1 MDFRRITQE
10 EREKLYDK
18 VWAEPVTTVA
28 QRYNISD
35 NGLRKHCKRLWIPLP
50 PRGHWDKVKAGQKV
64 YKPDLPKVRGE
75 LKNYIY
81 NYVIKYRSDID
92 KLTDDELKASKDLI
106 LLTDDT
112 ISFINATCSQVQVK
126 NQLRNPHSLII
137 EHKEECVYRRKR
149 DKELKNARFNTNYYN
164 ITKGK
169 YRDNKAM
176 LPIDVSDQNI
186 NRAYRILD
194 TLIYAI
200 EDMEGWT
207 KARLDLDKDKAYFD
221 VMRTDFY
228 FEMTEEKRKE
238 GKLAKNEDI
247 IPKLVLS
254 MNSENWYCR
263 TQYSL
268 EYKDKEDE
276 PLETQVG
283 NIIHDMFKTANRM
296 FVEEKLKEREHDR
309 ESKERERQ
317 RRLEQMR
324 RGELEEINILE
335 LAASDWDKA
344 QRIRDFAEHMEL
356 KISVVADKEK
366 RDKLLKWI
374 TWARDKADW
383 LDPLTEKEDE
393 LLGKS
398 KHIFETILEIE

>member
-1 MDFRRITQE
+1 MDFRRTTQE
-10 EREKLYDK
+10 EREKLYDE
-18 VWAEPVTTVA
+18 VWSEPVTTVA

-50 PRGHWDKVKAGQKV
+50 PTGHWDKVKAGKKV

-81 NYVIKYRSDID
+81 NYVIKYRPDID
-92 KLTDDELKASKDLI
+92 KLTDYELKASKDLF

-112 ISFINATCSQVQVK
+112 ISFINETCSQIQVK

-137 EHKEECVYRRKR
+137 EHKEECFYRRKR
-149 DKELKNARFNTNYYN
+149 DKELKNASFNTNYYN
-164 ITKGK
+164 ITKSK

-176 LPIDVSDQNI
+176 LPIDVSEQNI
-186 NRAYRILD
+186 NRTYRILD

-207 KARLDLDKDKAYFD
+207 KAKLDLDKDKAYFD

-228 FEMTEEKRKE
+228 FEITEEKRKE
-238 GKLAKNEDI
+238 GKLTKDEDI

-254 MNSENWYCR
+254 MKSENWYCR

-268 EYKDKEDE
+268 EYKDKENE
-276 PLETQVG
+276 PLENQVG
-283 NIIHDMFKTANRM
+283 NIILDMFKTASRM

-317 RRLEQMR
+317 RLLEQMR

-335 LAASDWDKA
+335 QAASDWNKA
-344 QRIRDFAEHMEL
+344 QRIRNFADNMEL
-356 KISVVADKEK
+356 KISEVLDKEK
-366 RDKLLKWI
+366 RDKLLKWL
-374 TWARDKADW
+374 TWSRDKADW

-393 LLGKS
+393 MLGKS
-398 KHIFETILEIE
+398 KHIFETILESE